1 MSRMTQK
8 SFRASQIVAF
18 MNYTV
23 GNYDFDLE
31 ALVIIPDTFKHKY
44 AEGKNLRTWLTWFLD
59 ARSRLPSLQP
69 ALRHRMNKPELIAY
83 FINHSRSARTKL
95 IKANPEMFF
104 VLPADLRNLSLQR
117 YRELGAFKAVNWY
130 SFTCGGT
137 IVYPVFG
144 MLEVLETYNEV
155 ILNQKAPEPGSLVL
169 GNQSIN
175 EPRAFDAVLSPKSR

>member
-1 MSRMTQK
+1 MNKETQK

-31 ALVIIPDTFKHKY
+31 ALVVIPDAFKHKY
-44 AEGKNLRTWLTWFLD
+44 VEGENIKKWLTWFLD

-69 ALRHRMNKPELIAY
+69 ALKQRMNKPELIEY
-83 FINHSRSARTKL
+83 FINHSRSARSKL
-95 IKANPEMFF
+95 VKANPEMFF
-104 VLPADLRNLSLQR
+104 VLPADLRNLNLQR
-117 YRELGAFKAVNWY
+117 YRELGAFKAVSWY
-130 SFTCGGT
+130 SFTCGET

-155 ILNQKAPEPGSLVL
+155 ILNLPKPEPGSLVL
-169 GNQSIN
+169 GN
-175 EPRAFDAVLSPKSR
+175 